1 MAHRQH
7 LPVRRHIM
15 RLLGM
20 LKMRGRKN
28 PHRVKEIFN
37 EGMVLCDG
45 IFSLLRG
52 HISPSVELA
61 GKGLT

>member
-1 MAHRQH
+1 
-7 LPVRRHIM
+7 
-15 RLLGM
+15 M